1 MIARLIFT
9 LIGLWISILGTD
21 FFQKLTFNNVND
33 REVLAWVNQKPITV
47 AQAEI
52 GSIHLFGQ
60 SYSDMSDRERNS
72 LVQVLIDEELLI
84 QRGELLKIP
93 RRDIGV
99 RKSLVSASIRDI
111 IGEFEAIPVSEETL
125 RDFFHE
131 HSSIFETPKRIAL
144 DVIVLTKKASAQ
156 HAQSL
161 IARGLGLSE
170 VAETL
175 RLDFVIPQDLQTVPI
190 IHRQLGAKIASTA
203 VKLQEGEISPPVRG
217 SEGIYYMQITAFEDT
232 ILPSFDDVRQSVK
245 QEYKRRGRNL
255 ALRKTLDA
263 LANEADID
271 VDITLASHK

>member
-1 MIARLIFT
+1 MITRLIFT

-33 REVLAWVNQKPITV
+33 REVLAMVNQKPITV

-52 GSIHLFGQ
+52 GSMHLFGQ
-60 SYSDMSDRERNS
+60 SYGDMSDRERNS

-93 RRDIGV
+93 SRDIGV
-99 RKSLVSASIRDI
+99 RKSLVSAGIRDI
-111 IGEFEAIPVSEETL
+111 IGEFEAIPVSEEAL

-144 DVIVLTKKASAQ
+144 DVIVLTKEASAQ

-161 IARGLGLSE
+161 MARGLGLSE

-175 RLDFVIPQDLQTVPI
+175 RLNFVIPQDLQTVPI

-245 QEYKRRGRNL
+245 QEYKWRGRNL

>member
-52 GSIHLFGQ
+52 GSIYLFGQ

-84 QRGELLKIP
+84 QRGELLKMP

-125 RDFFHE
+125 RYFFHE
-131 HSSIFETPKRIAL
+131 HSSIFETPIRIAL
-144 DVIVLTKKASAQ
+144 DVIVLTKEASAQ

-175 RLDFVIPQDLQTVPI
+175 RLDFVIPQDLQTLPI
-190 IHRQLGAKIASTA
+190 VHRQLGAKIASTA
-203 VKLQEGEISPPVRG
+203 AKLQKGEISPPVRG

-232 ILPSFDDVRQSVK
+232 TLPSFGDVRQSVK

>member
-93 RRDIGV
+93 SRDIGV

-111 IGEFEAIPVSEETL
+111 IGEFEEIPVSEETL

-144 DVIVLTKKASAQ
+144 DVIVLTKEASAQ

-271 VDITLASHK
+271 IDITLASHK